1 MYLGNLTDSPMIVLE
16 NSASFKIKILQE
28 KIYSIKLLHTCIYN
42 FNWQKKVKTLIFQCL
57 SGLWKHV
64 MQLRLLTP
72 LLFSSSEPAHQKIAS
87 SVIQF
92 EDFSLLSELLH
103 FLSLLSTNCLISSL
117 SLKSALFYILKVKK
131 ICFVNY

>member
-1 MYLGNLTDSPMIVLE
+1 MTDSPMIVLE

-64 MQLRLLTP
+64 MQLANSFAF
-72 LLFSSSEPAHQKIAS
+72 FSSSEPAHQKIAS

-117 SLKSALFYILKVKK
+117 SLKSAVFYILKVKK